1 MSRRGSVQYRRN
13 LNWPGPRKEKGP
25 RGVNRGSGGNEMP
38 PVRPSSALQL
48 PGTTLKPAFF
58 PARSAAVLL
67 LLLTSFGCTH
77 GGSGAG
83 GGAPAPEVKL
93 TAADMAG
100 FLKTS
105 VSGKR
110 GGTLSDAVFAD
121 PKTFNMLIAK
131 ETSSTGAVGG
141 MFDGL

>member
-1 MSRRGSVQYRRN
+1 RR
-13 LNWPGPRKEKGP
+13 
-25 RGVNRGSGGNEMP
+25 
-38 PVRPSSALQL
+38 
-48 PGTTLKPAFF
+48 TFTL
-58 PARSAAVLL
+58 ARCTALL
-67 LLLTSFGCTH
+67 LFLLPTFGCTH

-83 GGAPAPEVKL
+83 GGAPTPEVKL

-100 FLKTS
+100 FMKTS

-110 GGTLSDAVFAD
+110 GGTLMDAVIAD

-141 MFDGL
+141 MFDGLVRRNPKTLQIEPALAESHEHTPDGRSWTFKLRP